1 MLLLASRGLPKR
13 PFRASSVLYFLAI
26 SPAILVALALRG
38 LVDPGGLAPLALPLV
53 AAAFV
58 GETLG
63 TALFERVSEKAFR
76 LVALGT
82 VILTGGGGAA
92 KAWLS

>member
-1 MLLLASRGLPKR
+1 MLSASLLE
-13 PFRASSVLYFLAI
+13 
-26 SPAILVALALRG
+26 
-38 LVDPGGLAPLALPLV
+38 

-63 TALFERVSEKAFR
+63 TALFERVSEKALR

-82 VILTGGGGAA
+82 VILTGALGGGGAA
-92 KAWLS
+92 QAWLS

>member
-1 MLLLASRGLPKR
+1 VLSASL
-13 PFRASSVLYFLAI
+13 
-26 SPAILVALALRG
+26 
-38 LVDPGGLAPLALPLV
+38 LV

-58 GETLG
+58 GEPLG

-82 VILTGGGGAA
+82 VILTGALGGATAA